1 MVRKPA
7 QASNVPRPAPPQKA
21 RPVTAPSPQPS
32 RTSQRWKVVAPGDDH
47 DGQNGTADP
56 VHDYDDEFVY
66 LKFSGDA
73 ETYAFRHAEV
83 VPVAHSDELV
93 VAQPTPNP
101 EPVQQEAGHGTQQQA
116 GWNPQ
121 PDAKDR
127 QPCFDGT
134 SRADHRAVDNK
145 PPPWASIPTGGRIVL
160 AAVALAVVGGT
171 IAVLAS
177 SASRDSESYRYGQEQ
192 VSPVA
197 VTLLESGIE
206 GTDYACQEAVEMV
219 MWTDDDLVYEDV
231 VAGCLDGLG
240 D

>member
-21 RPVTAPSPQPS
+21 RPVTAASPQPS
-32 RTSQRWKVVAPGDDH
+32 RTAQRWKVVAPGDGH
-47 DGQNGTADP
+47 DGQIGTADP
-56 VHDYDDEFVY
+56 VHGYDDEFVY

-83 VPVAHSDELV
+83 VPVAYSDERV
-93 VAQPTPNP
+93 AAQPTPDP
-101 EPVQQEAGHGTQQQA
+101 EPVQQKAGRGAQQQA
-116 GWNPQ
+116 GLNPH

-127 QPCFDGT
+127 QPCFDGS
-134 SRADHRAVDNK
+134 SRADHRPAGNK
-145 PPPWASIPTGGRIVL
+145 PPPWAAIPTGGRIVL
-160 AAVALAVVGGT
+160 AAVGLAVVGGT

-177 SASRDSESYRYGQEQ
+177 SASRDSESYRYGQQE

-206 GTDYACQEAVEMV
+206 GADYACQEAVEMV
-219 MWTDDDLVYEDV
+219 MWTDDDLVEKDV
-231 VAGCLDGLG
+231 IAGCLDGLG